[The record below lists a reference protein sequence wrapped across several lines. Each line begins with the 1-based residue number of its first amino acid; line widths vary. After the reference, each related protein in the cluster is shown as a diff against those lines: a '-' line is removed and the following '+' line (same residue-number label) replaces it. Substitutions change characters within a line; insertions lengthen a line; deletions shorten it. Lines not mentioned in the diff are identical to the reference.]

1 MTGIADKRKAR
12 LKSHSQTMEEHF
24 ENWSRAGAM
33 TSQGNYFWDEQDA
46 CTFLERD
53 VKSGKVN
60 EMSKEQL
67 WESRPAYKKFKKRV
81 FRKHVYQEQS
91 KQRGGTYWQVK
102 RNRKGQKKHDKE
114 VRMLRSEFRGNV
126 DDDVNKLVEKWSSMK
141 NMIDHQK

>member
-1 MTGIADKRKAR
+1 MTVAEVHASHALFAKYPLNEFKRYYRNMTGIADKRKAR

-24 ENWSRAGAM
+24 QNWSRAGAM

-67 WESRPAYKKFKKRV
+67 WESRNPISFLFISGIV
-81 FRKHVYQEQS
+81 QI
-91 KQRGGTYWQVK
+91 T
-102 RNRKGQKKHDKE
+102 
-114 VRMLRSEFRGNV
+114 RSGSPV
-126 DDDVNKLVEKWSSMK
+126 
-141 NMIDHQK
+141 